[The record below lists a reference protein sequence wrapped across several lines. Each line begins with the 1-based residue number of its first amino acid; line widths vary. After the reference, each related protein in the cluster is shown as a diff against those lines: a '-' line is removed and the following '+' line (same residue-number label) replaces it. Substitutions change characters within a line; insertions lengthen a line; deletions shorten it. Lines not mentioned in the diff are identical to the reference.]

1 MLNQKVYILP
11 YTYYNLE
18 VESMTKRDIKT
29 VLMRDLEGN
38 MKYTI
43 KVIELD
49 SSFFSDTVFIKGIVK
64 ARTNINDLEIG
75 SEITTIVNKNLIDV
89 LDGEEIL

>member
-1 MLNQKVYILP
+1 
-11 YTYYNLE
+11 
-18 VESMTKRDIKT
+18 MTKRDIKT
-29 VLMRDLEGN
+29 VMMRDIEGN

-43 KVIELD
+43 DVIELD
-49 SSFFSDTVFIKGIVK
+49 STFFSDTIFIKGIVK

-75 SEITTIVNKNLIDV
+75 AKITTVVNKNLIDV

>member
-1 MLNQKVYILP
+1 
-11 YTYYNLE
+11 
-18 VESMTKRDIKT
+18 MTKRDIKT

-43 KVIELD
+43 EVIELD
-49 SSFFSDTVFIKGIVK
+49 STFFSDTVFIKGIVK

-75 SEITTIVNKNLIDV
+75 SEITTVVNKYLIDV
-89 LDGEEIL
+89 LEGEEIL